1 MEMQRIVYLLKQHRK
16 ELLTRE
22 EHLELLNLIKQDPDG
37 SFFVEAMMEDMESD
51 SIRDTG
57 NMDRWKE
64 IVRKILAIDS
74 PEAVQEPLGSIKRIS
89 FVRRWRWVAAAML
102 LLTIGAAITY
112 QVIKKGS
119 AAGQLAHAIL
129 HDVAAPTGNKTTL
142 TLGDGSIITL
152 DSVTAGQLATQGKTR
167 IDKTSSGQIVYSSL
181 TGKAST
187 EILVNTLSTGYGGFT
202 KVVLPDGSRV
212 WLNSLSSLRFP
223 NVFSGRDR
231 EVELTGEAFFEIQHD
246 RVRPFHISVNGA
258 DIEVLGTHFDIDAYA
273 NEPAQ
278 KTTLLEGAVKVGAGG
293 HSVVLAPG
301 QQAEVGS
308 DAVAG
313 SIRVLKNVDT
323 DQAIAWVGG
332 NFEFSSDGLESVM
345 HQLER
350 WYNIEVKFETK
361 PTVHISGSVSKKR
374 NLSEVLNVLKISGV
388 DYSIEGRTVTIK

>member
-1 MEMQRIVYLLKQHRK
+1 MPDKNDRIAELILKHLQNTLSDQEIEELDQWRMADPSNQAQFEDWNNEDMLMAGLAIYQDGEQKMKPAKVARPYTLFRYRFIAAASIIILFCAGLLYLLNHR
-16 ELLTRE
+16 
-22 EHLELLNLIKQDPDG
+22 HSDG
-37 SFFVEAMMEDMESD
+37 
-51 SIRDTG
+51 
-57 NMDRWKE
+57 
-64 IVRKILAIDS
+64 
-74 PEAVQEPLGSIKRIS
+74 QGSIA
-89 FVRRWRWVAAAML
+89 V
-102 LLTIGAAITY
+102 
-112 QVIKKGS
+112 
-119 AAGQLAHAIL
+119 L
-129 HDVAAPTGNKTTL
+129 HDVTAPTGNKTTL

-167 IDKTSSGQIVYSSL
+167 IDKTSSGQIVYTSL
-181 TGKAST
+181 NGKPQS

-223 NVFSGRDR
+223 NVFAGRDR
-231 EVELTGEAFFEIQHD
+231 EVELTGEAFFEIEKNTH
-246 RVRPFHISVNGA
+246 PFHVHVNGS
-258 DIEVLGTHFDIDAYA
+258 DIEVLGTHFNINAYA

-293 HSVVLAPG
+293 HSVILSPG

-313 SIRVLKNVDT
+313 SIRVLKSADT

-350 WYNIEVKFETK
+350 WYNISVKFETK

-388 DYSIEGRTVTIK
+388 DYSIEGRTVIIK